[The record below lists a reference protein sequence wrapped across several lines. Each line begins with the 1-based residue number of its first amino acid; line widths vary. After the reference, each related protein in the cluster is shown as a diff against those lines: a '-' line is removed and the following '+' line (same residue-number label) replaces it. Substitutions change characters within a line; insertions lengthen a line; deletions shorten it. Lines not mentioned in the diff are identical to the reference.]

1 MKKSISLIVGGLAI
15 LGLWGCSEPKT
26 EPAAAPKAEQK
37 AAPKAEQKAEQKAEP
52 DAAQKAAMMT
62 AGQQKFLVCAACH
75 GMDGKGMQPTPG
87 MLMAASW
94 VDSKIMKK
102 APAEVIV
109 AVLMKG
115 IKKVNP
121 TEYMGQIMQ
130 PLGATMPD
138 EDVAAIVTYVRNTFG
153 GHNEVVTA
161 EQVKQWR
168 AKYPT
173 AEGPLERAKIEEMA
187 GVTK

>member
-1 MKKSISLIVGGLAI
+1 MKKLFVTVVAGSALLSSWSVAD
-15 LGLWGCSEPKT
+15 
-26 EPAAAPKAEQK
+26 QK
-37 AAPKAEQKAEQKAEP
+37 ADVMALGK
-52 DAAQKAAMMT
+52 
-62 AGQQKFLVCAACH
+62 QKFLLCAACH
-75 GMDGKGMQPTPG
+75 GVDGKGMQPAPG

-94 VDSKIMKK
+94 VDSKILKK
-102 APAEVIV
+102 GSSEVIV
-109 AVLMKG
+109 AILMRG

-130 PLGATMPD
+130 PLGAAMPD

-153 GHNEVVTA
+153 GHDDVVTPD
-161 EQVKQWR
+161 QVKEWR

-173 AEGPLERAKIEEMA
+173 TEGPMERAKLDEMA

>member
-1 MKKSISLIVGGLAI
+1 MKRALFSVIVSSVLVSPLA
-15 LGLWGCSEPKT
+15 S
-26 EPAAAPKAEQK
+26 ADQK
-37 AAPKAEQKAEQKAEP
+37 ADVMAS
-52 DAAQKAAMMT
+52 
-62 AGQQKFLVCAACH
+62 GQQKYLVCAACH
-75 GMDGKGMQPTPG
+75 GMDGKGMQPAPG

-94 VDSKIMKK
+94 VDSKILKQ

-121 TEYMGQIMQ
+121 TEYMGQIMM
-130 PLGATMPD
+130 PLGVSLSD
-138 EDVAAIVTYVRNTFG
+138 DDVASIVTYVRNTFG
-153 GHNEVVTA
+153 GHDEIVTPT
-161 EQVKQWR
+161 QVKEWR

-187 GVTK
+187 GVKK